1 MVKNLVNNSKV
12 FLLFQLQRNL
22 QLNFNI
28 FQVCTSYHTCDG
40 CGKSSYVPNKV
51 GYRLAVFTKDV
62 SMHDPL
68 SNQASSLSG
77 SWSSAG
83 LGVENKVYATKRE
96 EIAAKKAVQW
106 KKW

>member
-1 MVKNLVNNSKV
+1 M
-12 FLLFQLQRNL
+12 
-22 QLNFNI
+22 
-28 FQVCTSYHTCDG
+28 
-40 CGKSSYVPNKV
+40 
-51 GYRLAVFTKDV
+51 AVFTKDV

-77 SWSSAG
+77 SWSSAD